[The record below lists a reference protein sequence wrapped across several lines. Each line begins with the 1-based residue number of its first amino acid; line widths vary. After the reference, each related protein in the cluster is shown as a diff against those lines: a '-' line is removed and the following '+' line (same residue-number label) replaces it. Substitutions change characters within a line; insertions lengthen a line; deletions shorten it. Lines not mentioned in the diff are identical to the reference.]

1 MKSRRWIF
9 LSAILAVVGVLL
21 FSGAIT
27 PDLLA
32 AEHGAEGGSPLN
44 PLESI
49 RGDLAL
55 WTAVTFLVVLALL
68 WKFAWGPIMAGLDKR
83 ESYVHAQR
91 TDAEKANADAKALLE
106 EYKQQLAQAKSEIQQ
121 MKADAVAAAERSA
134 SQLMDKT
141 KKDIE
146 ESQKVAQQEIANA
159 KVQAQKELAG
169 NAAELA
175 VLLAGTILKRELDPK
190 AHAALIN
197 DAVAK
202 FGK

>member
-1 MKSRRWIF
+1 
-9 LSAILAVVGVLL
+9 
-21 FSGAIT
+21 
-27 PDLLA
+27 
-32 AEHGAEGGSPLN
+32 
-44 PLESI
+44 
-49 RGDLAL
+49 
-55 WTAVTFLVVLALL
+55 
-68 WKFAWGPIMAGLDKR
+68 
-83 ESYVHAQR
+83 
-91 TDAEKANADAKALLE
+91 
-106 EYKQQLAQAKSEIQQ
+106 

>member
-9 LSAILAVVGVLL
+9 LSAILAVVGVML
-21 FSGAIT
+21 FAGVFT

-55 WTAVTFLVVLALL
+55 WTAVTFLIVLAIL

-83 ESYVHAQR
+83 ESYVHTQR
-91 TDAEKANADAKALLE
+91 TDAEKANAEAKALLE

-121 MKADAVAAAERSA
+121 MKVDAMAAAERSA

-146 ESQKVAQQEIANA
+146 ESQKLAQQEIANA
-159 KVQAQKELAG
+159 TAQAQKELAG

-175 VLLAGTILKRELDPK
+175 VLLAGTILTRELDPK

>member
-1 MKSRRWIF
+1 MKSKRWI
-9 LSAILAVVGVLL
+9 LVSAIIAVLGVLL
-21 FSGAIT
+21 FSGVFT
-27 PDLLA
+27 PEVLA
-32 AEHGAEGGSPLN
+32 SEHGAEGGNPLN

-55 WTAVTFLVVLALL
+55 WTAVTFLVVLAIL

-106 EYKQQLAQAKSEIQQ
+106 EYKQQLAEAKTEIQQ
-121 MKADAVAAAERSA
+121 MKADALAKAERDTNQLKDEAKKEIEA
-134 SQLMDKT
+134 SQKA
-141 KKDIE
+141 
-146 ESQKVAQQEIANA
+146 AQQEIANA
-159 KVQAQKELAG
+159 TVQAQKELAG

>member
-1 MKSRRWIF
+1 MKSRRWIV
-9 LSAILAVVGVLL
+9 LSAVIALVGVVL
-21 FSGAIT
+21 FSGVLT
-27 PDLLA
+27 PELFA
-32 AEHGAEGGSPLN
+32 AEHGAEGGNPLN

-55 WTAVTFLVVLALL
+55 WTAVTFLVVLAIL

-83 ESYVHAQR
+83 EKYVHDQR